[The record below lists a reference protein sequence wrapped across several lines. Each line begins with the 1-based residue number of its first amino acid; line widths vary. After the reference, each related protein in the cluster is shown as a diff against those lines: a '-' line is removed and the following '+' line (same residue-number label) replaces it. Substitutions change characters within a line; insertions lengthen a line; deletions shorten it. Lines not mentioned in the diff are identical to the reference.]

1 MDAQYINKV
10 KQWVELDNKIIRS
23 QEVTKPHIEAIEQN
37 KETIKP
43 MLDKKKE
50 IEDEIVQYIES
61 NKLEKLTV
69 NITDGAIK
77 FGKKTSQQPITLK
90 LLKSILDKYS
100 EEEDCDVDTAKLY
113 DFILDNLDK
122 KTSYFMKRDIK

>member
-10 KQWVELDNKIIRS
+10 KQWVELDNKIIRT